1 METALT
7 VVILAAGLGTRM
19 KSRKAKVLHQA
30 GGKAL
35 IEHVVGTALR
45 LAPAE
50 RIFAVVGHQAE
61 EVRAAVRT
69 PGIGF
74 IHQAEQ
80 KGTGHALMVGREAL
94 EPLGGLLLILYGDC
108 PMIPGALLRDLVAA
122 QHGSDTA
129 ATLLTS
135 VLPDPTGYGR
145 VLRDARG
152 SVVGVVEQRAA
163 TPAQLAIREANMG
176 IYCFQSDL
184 FFRHLGEL
192 GCDNPAREYYLTDM
206 IEILSRTGH
215 MIAGMQTDDPR
226 PVLGINNRVELAE
239 ADTFFRQRKVR
250 ELMLAGV
257 TIQKPETVT
266 VDLDVEIGA
275 DTILGP
281 FTQILGRTVIGE
293 NCRVGACS
301 IIQDSELDQDVEIG
315 PFTIVNTSR
324 LERGA
329 HAGPYSRLRMENH
342 VGPGAHIGNF
352 VELKKARVGAGSK
365 AMHLTYLGDAVLG
378 SRVNVG
384 AGTITCNYDGV
395 AKHPTR
401 IGDGVFVGSNSS
413 LVAPLEI
420 GEGAYLAAGSVITEP
435 VPPGALALGRAR
447 QVVKPGW
454 TPKRKKG

>member
-145 VLRDARG
+145 VLRAARC
-152 SVVGVVEQRAA
+152 STTPTTLPRA
-163 TPAQLAIREANMG
+163 
-176 IYCFQSDL
+176 
-184 FFRHLGEL
+184 
-192 GCDNPAREYYLTDM
+192 
-206 IEILSRTGH
+206 SRST
-215 MIAGMQTDDPR
+215 R
-226 PVLGINNRVELAE
+226 P
-239 ADTFFRQRKVR
+239 
-250 ELMLAGV
+250 
-257 TIQKPETVT
+257 
-266 VDLDVEIGA
+266 
-275 DTILGP
+275 
-281 FTQILGRTVIGE
+281 
-293 NCRVGACS
+293 
-301 IIQDSELDQDVEIG
+301 
-315 PFTIVNTSR
+315 
-324 LERGA
+324 
-329 HAGPYSRLRMENH
+329 
-342 VGPGAHIGNF
+342 
-352 VELKKARVGAGSK
+352 
-365 AMHLTYLGDAVLG
+365 
-378 SRVNVG
+378 
-384 AGTITCNYDGV
+384 
-395 AKHPTR
+395 
-401 IGDGVFVGSNSS
+401 
-413 LVAPLEI
+413 
-420 GEGAYLAAGSVITEP
+420 
-435 VPPGALALGRAR
+435 
-447 QVVKPGW
+447 
-454 TPKRKKG
+454 